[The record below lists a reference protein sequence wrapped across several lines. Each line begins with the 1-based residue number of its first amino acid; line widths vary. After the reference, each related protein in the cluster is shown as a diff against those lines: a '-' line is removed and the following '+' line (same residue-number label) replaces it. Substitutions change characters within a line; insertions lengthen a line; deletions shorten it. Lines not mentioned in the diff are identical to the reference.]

1 MKKGFA
7 SNGVFVAASERL
19 SVEGQQDGQAAW
31 VTTSN
36 HPQQRRLDL
45 LILDRGNCGDSGRR
59 NDPLKCTTQRDFGD
73 KDDKPQKTIKN
84 QHTERIESVRSLQ
97 LPVG

>member
-1 MKKGFA
+1 M
-7 SNGVFVAASERL
+7 
-19 SVEGQQDGQAAW
+19 
-31 VTTSN
+31 
-36 HPQQRRLDL
+36 

-84 QHTERIESVRSLQ
+84 QHTERIEVSGRRAGFLVAKGIGADLIFCICRVSFH
-97 LPVG
+97 